1 MGIRIRRRTVRRG
14 LRWLG
19 WFGVAWA
26 IALGLGSWPARA
38 FSTRATFDLR
48 LLHTNDHHAHL
59 EPVDWR
65 DTLGVPTTLG
75 GIARRKTAIAQLRA
89 ASDRAGEPLL
99 LLDAGDVFQGTL
111 YFNYYAGLADRG
123 FYNDLGYDAMT
134 LGNHEFDRGQ
144 QVLADFLAG
153 IEFPV
158 VAANLAIAPDSPLAG
173 QVRPSVVQEIG
184 GDRVGIVGLTT
195 PETLDLSNPGAGV
208 RFLDPVDAA
217 RQAVADLERQ
227 GVHKIIA
234 LTHLGLAEDLALV
247 AAVDG
252 IDVVIG
258 GHSHTPLGPMP
269 GAEQPYPIATQT
281 PNGDPVLIVT
291 DWEWGKY
298 LGNLRVRFD
307 RRGRLVDWEGQPLA
321 LDGAIAPDLDYER
334 RLAELAEP
342 LEELRHQVVGETL
355 TELVG
360 DHNRLRSEEMPLG
373 NLVADAVLDKVAP
386 AGAVAALLNGG
397 SLRAGLSQGAV
408 MMGDVLEM
416 LPFGTTICYVDLTGA
431 QVVAALEQGLAA
443 VENRAGSYPQV
454 AGLRF
459 QWDPTQPAGQRVLQ
473 VDIRDAAGMF
483 QPVNPT
489 VTYRIAT
496 NAFVMGGGDGYTMI
510 AAGADP
516 VDTGFVLADV
526 VADYLKAR
534 SPVNPSVEGR
544 AVIRQPAAVP

>member
-1 MGIRIRRRTVRRG
+1 MRRG
-14 LRWLG
+14 WWWLA

-26 IALGLGSWPARA
+26 IAQGLGSWPARA
-38 FSTRATFDLR
+38 FSPRATFDLR

-59 EPVDWR
+59 EAVDGR
-65 DTLGVPTTLG
+65 DPSGTPTTLG

-89 ASDRAGEPLL
+89 ASDRDREPLL

-123 FYNDLGYDAMT
+123 FYNDLAYDAMT
-134 LGNHEFDRGQ
+134 VGNHEFDRGQ

-153 IEFPV
+153 LEFPV
-158 VAANLAIAPDSPLAG
+158 VAANLAIAPDAPLAAL
-173 QVRPSVVQEIG
+173 VRPSVVKELG
-184 GDRVGIVGLTT
+184 GERVGIVGLTT
-195 PETLDLSNPGAGV
+195 PETLALSNPGAGV
-208 RFLDPVDAA
+208 SFLDPVEAA
-217 RQAVADLERQ
+217 RRAVADLERQ

-234 LTHLGLAEDLALV
+234 LTHLGLTADLALA

-269 GAEQPYPIATQT
+269 GAEQPYPIATHT

-307 RRGRLVDWEGQPLA
+307 RRGRLVDWDGQPVA
-321 LDGAIAPDLDYER
+321 LDAAIAPDPDYER
-334 RLAELAEP
+334 RLADLAQP
-342 LEELRHQVVGETL
+342 LEDLRHQIVGETL
-355 TELVG
+355 VELVG

-373 NLVADAVLDKVAP
+373 NLVADAVLDRVAP

-397 SLRAGLSQGAV
+397 SLRAGLPQGTV
-408 MMGDVLEM
+408 MMGDVLEV
-416 LPFGTTICYVDLTGA
+416 LPFGTTVGYVDLTGA
-431 QVVAALEQGLAA
+431 QVWAALEHGLAE
-443 VENRAGSYPQV
+443 VEDRAGSYPQV

-459 QWDPTQPAGQRVLQ
+459 QWDPTQPAGQRLIQ
-473 VDIRDAAGMF
+473 VDIRDPAGTF
-483 QPVNPT
+483 QPVDPT
-489 VTYRIAT
+489 AIYRIAT
-496 NAFVMGGGDGYTMI
+496 NAFVMGGGDGYTMM
-510 AAGADP
+510 AAGVNL

-526 VADYLKAR
+526 LADYLKAR
-534 SPVNPSVEGR
+534 SPVRPSVEGR
-544 AVIRQPAAVP
+544 VLIRQPAAVP